1 MKSSKNA
8 LHLLLSVLVLTVLG
22 ITGYFAIHSSLFPL
36 QRIDIQ
42 PLSDGYPLKVDEVE
56 ALLQLPK
63 GKTNLFDIDLKP
75 IETRLMKHPWVKG
88 VILGKQFPDQLAV
101 QIIERKPIALVSAGE
116 SSGKASGRIYY
127 LEEDG
132 SVFEERSVTYSRDL
146 PIFSGFSPK
155 DAQQLQKLSEFV
167 LAWFSP
173 EKLPGMKLSSLSLDP
188 KLGFRAVISYP
199 MKNQQ
204 WMRSVLELGLN
215 VEEASLV
222 PQDRLKRVLDYMAER
237 SMVASKIWLG
247 DGKKIVVKVS
257 RGS

>member
-8 LHLLLSVLVLTVLG
+8 LHLLLSLVVLTVLG
-22 ITGYFAIHSSLFPL
+22 FAGYYAIHSSLFPL

-42 PLSDGYPLKVDEVE
+42 PLSEGYPLRVDEVE

-63 GKTNLFDIDLKP
+63 GKANLFDIELKP
-75 IETRLMKHPWVKG
+75 IEARLMKHPWVKG

-101 QIIERKPIALVSAGE
+101 QIIERKPIALISPGVA
-116 SSGKASGRIYY
+116 KDGRIYY

-132 SVFEERSVTYSRDL
+132 AVFDEKSVTYTRDL

-155 DAQQLQKLSEFV
+155 DQAQLQRLSQFV
-167 LAWFSP
+167 QAWFDP
-173 EKLPGMKLSSLSLDP
+173 AKLPGMKLSSLSLDP
-188 KLGFRAVISYP
+188 KLGFRAIISYP

-215 VEEASLV
+215 VEEATLV
-222 PQDRLKRVLDYMAER
+222 PQDRLKRVLDYLADR